1 MSYDQ
6 HGAAGRPR
14 ATAGAQP
21 TGAGRGGG
29 AGAGGA
35 PRAPRENAMVDA
47 VVSQIFEKIRSREEA
62 SWTFGRM
69 DRDGSGTLDA
79 RELQTALRHTL
90 KVSERCGQQAS
101 YP

>member
-6 HGAAGRPR
+6 RGAASGPR
-14 ATAGAQP
+14 AAAGAQP

-29 AGAGGA
+29 AGAA
-35 PRAPRENAMVDA
+35 RAPRENAMVDA
-47 VVSQIFEKIRSREEA
+47 VVSQIYEKIRSREEA

-90 KVSERCGQQAS
+90 KVSERARAVGS
-101 YP
+101 